1 MCLRCVCFHCSR
13 LMADPSD
20 YKVQGAQKY
29 KAQKRLEAMHGLC
42 RSKKRCEFA
51 TGAELQQ
58 AIMDGEQEGAV
69 YGCGALQPT
78 FRRRTAQ
85 SIEVE
90 FQPDEETIPGTG
102 DRKQIL
108 SAHRA
113 YEVLRNISDKD
124 AKMLGL
130 DPKFARPE
138 WLLITVLPVAPPHV
152 RPSIQLSDSNA
163 RSEDDLTHQLVN
175 IVKANKTLESLCRA
189 GEANHVVSQFEE
201 LLQYKVN
208 ALFDNEANAKDG
220 VQERQRGGKPLKTIR
235 QRLKGKEGRIRGN
248 LMGKRVDFSART
260 VITADPNL
268 SIDQVGVPR
277 SIAKTLTVPERVA
290 PYNVH
295 ALMELVRN
303 GPEVW
308 PGARYVVHADGR
320 RVDLR
325 FVKHLNDLALHTGF
339 VVERHLRDD
348 DLIVFNRQPS
358 LHKMSIMAHRVKVLD
373 HSTFRLNLSVT
384 SPYNADFDGDEMNLH
399 VPQNVAAKAELQQ
412 LMMVPRNVVSP
423 QSNKPVMGIV
433 QDSLL
438 ASARMT
444 SKETFIDQDLLFN
457 IVMWVG
463 DDWDGVVPQPAI
475 LKPKPLWTG
484 KQIFSLILPKL
495 NFAGKGARFPKKGGN
510 TLNWSDGE
518 VLIQSGRLVTGVMD
532 KKSLGTSGG
541 SLIHVIWLEMGHVAA
556 MHFLNRV
563 QTTTNQ
569 WLVNVS
575 FSIGIG
581 DAVADQSTMRTIEK
595 IIDEAKLKVK
605 ELVQKGQRGALEC
618 QPGRTMIES
627 FEAMVNRVLN
637 AARTSAGLSVQ
648 ESISEA
654 NNVKSMAMAGSKGND
669 INISQIIACVGQ
681 QNVEGKRIPYG
692 FRRRTLP
699 HFAKDDLGPESRGFV
714 ENSYLRGL
722 SPQEFYF
729 HAMGGREGL
738 IDTACK
744 TAQTGYLQRR
754 LVKSMESIMVKY
766 DGTVRN
772 NQGNVVQFLYGED
785 GGDGVWVEKQRFA
798 SLLLNNDELREH
810 YGVNLDW
817 DDDGDSVTGGVA
829 LALDVADACRQDVAL
844 AALLENEL
852 EQLQRDRDALRAI
865 FACREPDKD
874 ADPFANLPVNLA
886 RLVWAAQRQFEC
898 GPRLER
904 AQLDPRVALSGVAR
918 LCRALRTCRA
928 SESGPAA
935 AASAMETDDDAD
947 GVAAVDAL
955 VNAGRTET
963 DAEDPTALFAILI
976 RCTLSARKCCF
987 EYRLN
992 RAAFDWLVGE
1002 IESRF
1007 VQARA
1012 HAGEMCGVLAAQSMG
1027 EPATQMTLNTF
1038 HFAGVSAKNVTLGVP
1053 RLNEILNVAKTVRT
1067 PSLTIY
1073 LAPEIKDDE
1082 ERAREVQAKLEHT
1095 TLGDV
1100 TTLTQIVYDPDA
1112 TSTVVEDDKEFVAA
1126 YCDVPDEDFD
1136 PKAMSPW
1143 VLRMELNREVVAD
1156 KKLRMA
1162 DVAATIADE
1171 YGADLHCIYAD
1182 DNADK
1187 LVLRVRIRSG
1197 GARAGGDDAAPAVGD
1212 AEVDDDEWTFLRR
1225 IEGNMLSDLRL
1236 RGVPRVTKV
1245 YIKKTKMTRWDPDT
1259 GALGGDEEWV
1269 LETDGTNLAAILGDR
1284 DVDHTR
1290 TCSNDIVEICDVMGI
1305 EGTRQAL
1312 LQMLREVISFDGAYV
1327 NYRHLAVLCDTMCF
1341 RGSLMAISRHGINRG
1356 DSGPLLSA
1364 SFEETVEIL
1373 FKSAVYARS
1382 DDVDGV
1388 TPNIMLGQLAHV
1400 GSGVC
1405 DLLLDTPQLQHAVEL
1420 EAPDAPAGAAAD
1432 PATRGAFADA
1442 GGFGAPSPAHTPY
1455 AASPSGMYGASPA
1468 RGGATPG
1475 WGDASFS
1482 PSIGGVQSV
1491 LSPVYGVS
1499 PVLSPA
1505 YAPTSPAY
1513 SPTSPAYSPTSPAY
1527 SPTSPA
1533 YSPTSPAYSPT
1544 SPAYSP
1550 TSPAYSPTS
1559 PAYSPTSPA
1568 YSPTSPAYSPT
1579 SPAYSPTSP
1588 AYSPTSP
1595 AYSPT
1600 SPAYSPTSPAYSP
1613 TSPAYSPTSPAYSPS
1628 SPAYSPS
1635 SPAYSPGSPAYSPTA
1650 YDGPNHG
1657 ETSPSSYNPSSP
1669 SLAGTTPA
1677 GGGEYSPKASSEAGT
1692 AYSPSGQYSPDSGGG
1707 QYSPTAEAPPDD
1719 EEKKP

>member
-1 MCLRCVCFHCSR
+1 MSVTQKTNARERAVEAGVTKYETYIDGQAVYGGINDPRMGNLDDKDDPGHFGHIELARPCYHLGYIKEVLMCLRCVCFHCSR

-475 LKPKPLWTG
+475 LKPRPLWTG

-785 GGDGVWVEKQRFA
+785 GGDGVWVEKQKFA
-798 SLLLNNDELREH
+798 SLLLDNDQLREH

-976 RCTLSARKCCF
+976 RCTLAARKCCF

-992 RAAFDWLVGE
+992 RAAFDWLMGE

-1082 ERAREVQAKLEHT
+1082 EKAREVQAKLEHT

-1112 TSTVVEDDKEFVAA
+1112 TSTVVEDDREFVAA

-1197 GARAGGDDAAPAVGD
+1197 GARAGGDDAAPALGD

-1420 EAPDAPAGAAAD
+1420 EAPDAPRAPRRTRRRAA
-1432 PATRGAFADA
+1432 PSPTPG
-1442 GGFGAPSPAHTPY
+1442 GAPSPAHTPY

-1482 PSIGGVQSV
+1482 PSIGGVTR
-1491 LSPVYGVS
+1491 
-1499 PVLSPA
+1499 
-1505 YAPTSPAY
+1505 PTRP
-1513 SPTSPAYSPTSPAY
+1513 P
-1527 SPTSPA
+1527 
-1533 YSPTSPAYSPT
+1533 
-1544 SPAYSP
+1544 
-1550 TSPAYSPTS
+1550 
-1559 PAYSPTSPA
+1559 
-1568 YSPTSPAYSPT
+1568 
-1579 SPAYSPTSP
+1579 
-1588 AYSPTSP
+1588 
-1595 AYSPT
+1595 
-1600 SPAYSPTSPAYSP
+1600 
-1613 TSPAYSPTSPAYSPS
+1613 
-1628 SPAYSPS
+1628 
-1635 SPAYSPGSPAYSPTA
+1635 
-1650 YDGPNHG
+1650 DGPNHG

-1692 AYSPSGQYSPDSGGG
+1692 AYSPSGQYSPDSGG

-1719 EEKKP
+1719 EEKP

>member
-1 MCLRCVCFHCSR
+1 
-13 LMADPSD
+13 
-20 YKVQGAQKY
+20 
-29 KAQKRLEAMHGLC
+29 
-42 RSKKRCEFA
+42 
-51 TGAELQQ
+51 
-58 AIMDGEQEGAV
+58 
-69 YGCGALQPT
+69 
-78 FRRRTAQ
+78 
-85 SIEVE
+85 
-90 FQPDEETIPGTG
+90 
-102 DRKQIL
+102 
-108 SAHRA
+108 
-113 YEVLRNISDKD
+113 
-124 AKMLGL
+124 
-130 DPKFARPE
+130 
-138 WLLITVLPVAPPHV
+138 
-152 RPSIQLSDSNA
+152 
-163 RSEDDLTHQLVN
+163 
-175 IVKANKTLESLCRA
+175 
-189 GEANHVVSQFEE
+189 
-201 LLQYKVN
+201 
-208 ALFDNEANAKDG
+208 
-220 VQERQRGGKPLKTIR
+220 
-235 QRLKGKEGRIRGN
+235 
-248 LMGKRVDFSART
+248 
-260 VITADPNL
+260 
-268 SIDQVGVPR
+268 
-277 SIAKTLTVPERVA
+277 
-290 PYNVH
+290 
-295 ALMELVRN
+295 
-303 GPEVW
+303 
-308 PGARYVVHADGR
+308 
-320 RVDLR
+320 
-325 FVKHLNDLALHTGF
+325 
-339 VVERHLRDD
+339 
-348 DLIVFNRQPS
+348 
-358 LHKMSIMAHRVKVLD
+358 
-373 HSTFRLNLSVT
+373 
-384 SPYNADFDGDEMNLH
+384 
-399 VPQNVAAKAELQQ
+399 
-412 LMMVPRNVVSP
+412 
-423 QSNKPVMGIV
+423 
-433 QDSLL
+433 
-438 ASARMT
+438 
-444 SKETFIDQDLLFN
+444 
-457 IVMWVG
+457 
-463 DDWDGVVPQPAI
+463 
-475 LKPKPLWTG
+475 
-484 KQIFSLILPKL
+484 
-495 NFAGKGARFPKKGGN
+495 
-510 TLNWSDGE
+510 
-518 VLIQSGRLVTGVMD
+518 
-532 KKSLGTSGG
+532 
-541 SLIHVIWLEMGHVAA
+541 
-556 MHFLNRV
+556 
-563 QTTTNQ
+563 
-569 WLVNVS
+569 
-575 FSIGIG
+575 
-581 DAVADQSTMRTIEK
+581 
-595 IIDEAKLKVK
+595 
-605 ELVQKGQRGALEC
+605 
-618 QPGRTMIES
+618 
-627 FEAMVNRVLN
+627 
-637 AARTSAGLSVQ
+637 
-648 ESISEA
+648 
-654 NNVKSMAMAGSKGND
+654 
-669 INISQIIACVGQ
+669 
-681 QNVEGKRIPYG
+681 
-692 FRRRTLP
+692 
-699 HFAKDDLGPESRGFV
+699 
-714 ENSYLRGL
+714 
-722 SPQEFYF
+722 
-729 HAMGGREGL
+729 
-738 IDTACK
+738 
-744 TAQTGYLQRR
+744 
-754 LVKSMESIMVKY
+754 
-766 DGTVRN
+766 
-772 NQGNVVQFLYGED
+772 
-785 GGDGVWVEKQRFA
+785 
-798 SLLLNNDELREH
+798 
-810 YGVNLDW
+810 
-817 DDDGDSVTGGVA
+817 
-829 LALDVADACRQDVAL
+829 
-844 AALLENEL
+844 
-852 EQLQRDRDALRAI
+852 
-865 FACREPDKD
+865 
-874 ADPFANLPVNLA
+874 
-886 RLVWAAQRQFEC
+886 
-898 GPRLER
+898 
-904 AQLDPRVALSGVAR
+904 
-918 LCRALRTCRA
+918 
-928 SESGPAA
+928 
-935 AASAMETDDDAD
+935 METDDDAD

-976 RCTLSARKCCF
+976 RCTLAARKCCF

-992 RAAFDWLVGE
+992 RAAFDWLMGE

-1082 ERAREVQAKLEHT
+1082 EKAREVQAKLEHT

-1112 TSTVVEDDKEFVAA
+1112 TSTVVEDDREFVAA

-1197 GARAGGDDAAPAVGD
+1197 GARAGGDDAAPALGD

-1259 GALGGDEEWV
+1259 GAARS
-1269 LETDGTNLAAILGDR
+1269 AATRSG

-1373 FKSAVYARS
+1373 FKSAVYAR
-1382 DDVDGV
+1382 
-1388 TPNIMLGQLAHV
+1388 
-1400 GSGVC
+1400 
-1405 DLLLDTPQLQHAVEL
+1405 
-1420 EAPDAPAGAAAD
+1420 APARRRARGAGRARGRRGGPGDAAARR
-1432 PATRGAFADA
+1432 RGR
-1442 GGFGAPSPAHTPY
+1442 APSPAHTPY

-1482 PSIGGVQSV
+1482 PSIGGVNPS
-1491 LSPVYGVS
+1491 SPVYGVS

-1505 YAPTSPAY
+1505 YAPTSPAYSPTSPAYSPTSPAY

>member
-1 MCLRCVCFHCSR
+1 MSVTQKTNARERAVEAGVTKYETYIDGQAVYGGINDPRMGNLDDKDDPGHFGHIELARPCYHLGYIKEVLMCLRCVCFHCSR

-58 AIMDGEQEGAV
+58 AIMDGEQEGA
-69 YGCGALQPT
+69 
-78 FRRRTAQ
+78 

-277 SIAKTLTVPERVA
+277 SIAKTLTVPERFA

-384 SPYNADFDGDEMNLH
+384 VSVTSPYNADFDGDEMNLH

-438 ASARMT
+438 APARMT

-785 GGDGVWVEKQRFA
+785 GGDGVWVEKQKFA

-874 ADPFANLPVNLA
+874 ADPFANLP
-886 RLVWAAQRQFEC
+886 
-898 GPRLER
+898 
-904 AQLDPRVALSGVAR
+904 
-918 LCRALRTCRA
+918 
-928 SESGPAA
+928 SGPHAR
-935 AASAMETDDDAD
+935 AMETDDDAD

-976 RCTLSARKCCF
+976 RCTLAARKCCF

-992 RAAFDWLVGE
+992 RAAFDWLMGE

-1082 ERAREVQAKLEHT
+1082 EKAREVQAKLEHT

-1112 TSTVVEDDKEFVAA
+1112 TSTVVEDDREFVAA

-1156 KKLRMA
+1156 KKPRMA

-1187 LVLRVRIRSG
+1187 LVLR
-1197 GARAGGDDAAPAVGD
+1197 
-1212 AEVDDDEWTFLRR
+1212 VDDDEWTFLRR

-1373 FKSAVYARS
+1373 FKSAVYAR
-1382 DDVDGV
+1382 
-1388 TPNIMLGQLAHV
+1388 
-1400 GSGVC
+1400 
-1405 DLLLDTPQLQHAVEL
+1405 
-1420 EAPDAPAGAAAD
+1420 
-1432 PATRGAFADA
+1432 
-1442 GGFGAPSPAHTPY
+1442 PS
-1455 AASPSGMYGASPA
+1455 
-1468 RGGATPG
+1468 
-1475 WGDASFS
+1475 
-1482 PSIGGVQSV
+1482 
-1491 LSPVYGVS
+1491 SPVYGVS

-1505 YAPTSPAY
+1505 YAPTSPAYSPTSPAYSPTSPAY

-1707 QYSPTAEAPPDD
+1707 QYAPTAEAPPDD

>member
-475 LKPKPLWTG
+475 LKPRPLWTG

-785 GGDGVWVEKQRFA
+785 GGDGVWVEKQKFA
-798 SLLLNNDELREH
+798 SLLLSNDELREH

-874 ADPFANLPVNLA
+874 ADPSANLPVNLA

-904 AQLDPRVALSGVAR
+904 AVLDPRVALSGVAR

-935 AASAMETDDDAD
+935 AAAAAMETDDDAD

-955 VNAGRTET
+955 VNAGRTEA

-976 RCTLSARKCCF
+976 RCTLAARKCCF

-1082 ERAREVQAKLEHT
+1082 EKAREVQAKLEHT

-1112 TSTVVEDDKEFVAA
+1112 TATVVEDDKEFVAA

-1225 IEGNMLSDLRL
+1225 IEGNMLGDLRL

-1269 LETDGTNLAAILGDR
+1269 LETDGTNLAAILGDG

-1513 SPTSPAYSPTSPAY
+1513 SPTSPAYSP
-1527 SPTSPA
+1527 
-1533 YSPTSPAYSPT
+1533 
-1544 SPAYSP
+1544 
-1550 TSPAYSPTS
+1550 
-1559 PAYSPTSPA
+1559 
-1568 YSPTSPAYSPT
+1568 
-1579 SPAYSPTSP
+1579 
-1588 AYSPTSP
+1588 
-1595 AYSPT
+1595 
-1600 SPAYSPTSPAYSP
+1600 
-1613 TSPAYSPTSPAYSPS
+1613 S

>member
-475 LKPKPLWTG
+475 LKPRPLWTG

-785 GGDGVWVEKQRFA
+785 GGDGVWVEKQKFA
-798 SLLLNNDELREH
+798 SLLLSNDELREH

-874 ADPFANLPVNLA
+874 ADPSANLPVNLA

-904 AQLDPRVALSGVAR
+904 AVLDPRVALSGVAR

-935 AASAMETDDDAD
+935 AAASAMETDDDAD

-955 VNAGRTET
+955 VNAGRTEA

-976 RCTLSARKCCF
+976 RCTLAARKCCF

-1082 ERAREVQAKLEHT
+1082 EKAREVQAKLEHT

-1112 TSTVVEDDKEFVAA
+1112 TATVVEDDKEFVAA

-1225 IEGNMLSDLRL
+1225 IEGNMLGDLRL

-1269 LETDGTNLAAILGDR
+1269 LETDGTNLAAILGDG

-1513 SPTSPAYSPTSPAY
+1513 SPTSPAYSP
-1527 SPTSPA
+1527 
-1533 YSPTSPAYSPT
+1533 
-1544 SPAYSP
+1544 
-1550 TSPAYSPTS
+1550 
-1559 PAYSPTSPA
+1559 
-1568 YSPTSPAYSPT
+1568 
-1579 SPAYSPTSP
+1579 
-1588 AYSPTSP
+1588 
-1595 AYSPT
+1595 
-1600 SPAYSPTSPAYSP
+1600 
-1613 TSPAYSPTSPAYSPS
+1613 S

>member
-475 LKPKPLWTG
+475 LKPRPLWTG

-785 GGDGVWVEKQRFA
+785 GGDGVWVEKQKFA
-798 SLLLNNDELREH
+798 SLLLDNDQLREH

-976 RCTLSARKCCF
+976 RCTLAARKCCF

-992 RAAFDWLVGE
+992 RAAFDWLMGE

-1082 ERAREVQAKLEHT
+1082 EKAREVQAKLEHT

-1112 TSTVVEDDKEFVAA
+1112 TSTVVEDDREFVAA

-1197 GARAGGDDAAPAVGD
+1197 GARAGGDDAAPALGD

-1513 SPTSPAYSPTSPAY
+1513 SPTSPAYSP
-1527 SPTSPA
+1527 
-1533 YSPTSPAYSPT
+1533 
-1544 SPAYSP
+1544 
-1550 TSPAYSPTS
+1550 
-1559 PAYSPTSPA
+1559 
-1568 YSPTSPAYSPT
+1568 
-1579 SPAYSPTSP
+1579 
-1588 AYSPTSP
+1588 
-1595 AYSPT
+1595 
-1600 SPAYSPTSPAYSP
+1600 
-1613 TSPAYSPTSPAYSPS
+1613 S